1 MTNLSNNKSNDRLIY
16 LDHAAS
22 TPVLQEI
29 INEMLPYLGNL
40 YGNPSSIHT
49 YGIKSKIA
57 IQIARKRVAMLIGS
71 KPSEIFFTSGGTESN
86 NLALKGLCKNIR
98 NYQNIKNHIITSSI
112 EHDAI
117 LETCRYLEKDGFT
130 VTYLKVDKDGIIDK
144 TELKNHLNEKTALV
158 SIMLANN
165 EIGVIQPI
173 KELSE
178 IVHDFSKMI
187 IFHSDAVQ
195 AVGKIPINV
204 KEFDLDSL
212 SLSSHKINGP
222 KGVGALYVRE
232 KVNFEPLI
240 QGGGQEST
248 LRSGTENVPGIVG
261 LGKASE
267 ISMLNLKVNSQYLY
281 YLRDHLIRRINE
293 EIGGKILNGSL
304 EHRLPNNVN
313 FTFLGL
319 NGEDLLTKLDEDGIL
334 VSTGSACSANRQQ
347 ESHVLKAIGLNH
359 EEISGSIRITLG
371 IQNTIEDL
379 EKTVIV
385 LKNRIIEL
393 RKLSP
398 IKFKFDK

>member
-1 MTNLSNNKSNDRLIY
+1 MTNLSNNKSNDGLIY

-86 NLALKGLCKNIR
+86 NLALKGLSKSIR

-144 TELKNHLNEKTALV
+144 MELKNHLNEKTALV

-178 IVHDFSKMI
+178 IVHDFSKKI

-232 KVNFEPLI
+232 KVSFEPLI

-248 LRSGTENVPGIVG
+248 HRSGTENVPGIVG

-267 ISMLNLKVNSQYLY
+267 ISMHNLKVNSQYLY
-281 YLRDHLIRRINE
+281 YMRDHLIRRINE
-293 EIGGKILNGSL
+293 EICGKLLNGSL
-304 EHRLPNNVN
+304 KHRLPNNVN

-371 IQNTIEDL
+371 IQNTIDDL
-379 EKTVIV
+379 EKTVKV
-385 LKNRIIEL
+385 LKNRITEL

-398 IKFKFDK
+398 IKFKVDQ

>member
-86 NLALKGLCKNIR
+86 NLALKGLCKSIR
-98 NYQNIKNHIITSSI
+98 NYQKIKNHIITSSI

-117 LETCRYLEKDGFT
+117 LETCRYLEKDGFA

-371 IQNTIEDL
+371 IQNTIDDL

>member
-1 MTNLSNNKSNDRLIY
+1 MTNLSNNKSNDGLIY

-86 NLALKGLCKNIR
+86 NLALKGLSKSIR

-144 TELKNHLNEKTALV
+144 MELKNHLNEKTALV

-178 IVHDFSKMI
+178 IVHDFSKKI

-232 KVNFEPLI
+232 KVSFEPLI

-248 LRSGTENVPGIVG
+248 HRSGTENVPGIVG

-267 ISMLNLKVNSQYLY
+267 ISMHNLKVNSQYLY

-293 EIGGKILNGSL
+293 EICGKLLNGSL
-304 EHRLPNNVN
+304 KHRLPNNVN

-371 IQNTIEDL
+371 IQNTIDDL
-379 EKTVIV
+379 EKTVKV
-385 LKNRIIEL
+385 LKNRITEL

-398 IKFKFDK
+398 IKFKVDQ

>member
-1 MTNLSNNKSNDRLIY
+1 MTNLINNKSNDRLIY

-71 KPSEIFFTSGGTESN
+71 KPSEIFFTSGGTESD
-86 NLALKGLCKNIR
+86 NLALKGLCKSIR

-144 TELKNHLNEKTALV
+144 TELKNNLNEKTALV

-173 KELSE
+173 KELTE

-204 KEFDLDSL
+204 KEF
-212 SLSSHKINGP
+212 
-222 KGVGALYVRE
+222 
-232 KVNFEPLI
+232 
-240 QGGGQEST
+240 
-248 LRSGTENVPGIVG
+248 RS
-261 LGKASE
+261 
-267 ISMLNLKVNSQYLY
+267 
-281 YLRDHLIRRINE
+281 
-293 EIGGKILNGSL
+293 
-304 EHRLPNNVN
+304 
-313 FTFLGL
+313 
-319 NGEDLLTKLDEDGIL
+319 
-334 VSTGSACSANRQQ
+334 
-347 ESHVLKAIGLNH
+347 
-359 EEISGSIRITLG
+359 
-371 IQNTIEDL
+371 
-379 EKTVIV
+379 
-385 LKNRIIEL
+385 
-393 RKLSP
+393 
-398 IKFKFDK
+398 

>member
-1 MTNLSNNKSNDRLIY
+1 MTNLINNKSNDRLIY

-71 KPSEIFFTSGGTESN
+71 KPSEIFFTSGGTESD
-86 NLALKGLCKNIR
+86 NLALKGLCKSIR
-98 NYQNIKNHIITSSI
+98 HYQNIKNHIITSSI

-293 EIGGKILNGSL
+293 EIDGKILLGSL

-359 EEISGSIRITLG
+359 DEISGSIRITLG
-371 IQNTIEDL
+371 IQNTIDDL
-379 EKTVIV
+379 EKTVTV
-385 LKNRIIEL
+385 LKNRITEL

-398 IKFKFDK
+398 IKYESDK

>member
-1 MTNLSNNKSNDRLIY
+1 MTNLINDKSNDRLIY

-71 KPSEIFFTSGGTESN
+71 KPSEIFFTSGGTESD
-86 NLALKGLCKNIR
+86 NLALKGLCKSIR

-144 TELKNHLNEKTALV
+144 TELKNNLNEKTALV

-165 EIGVIQPI
+165 EIGVLQPI
-173 KELSE
+173 KELTE

-281 YLRDHLIRRINE
+281 YLRDHLIKRINE

-371 IQNTIEDL
+371 IQNTIDDL

-385 LKNRIIEL
+385 LKNRITEL

>member
-1 MTNLSNNKSNDRLIY
+1 MTNLINNKSNDRLIY

-71 KPSEIFFTSGGTESN
+71 KPSEIFFTSGGTESD
-86 NLALKGLCKNIR
+86 NLALKGICKSIR
-98 NYQNIKNHIITSSI
+98 NYQKIKNHIITSSI

-144 TELKNHLNEKTALV
+144 TELKNHLNDKTALV

-173 KELSE
+173 KELTE

-204 KEFDLDSL
+204 KELDLDSL

-232 KVNFEPLI
+232 KVSFEPLI

-248 LRSGTENVPGIVG
+248 HRSGTENVPGIVG

-267 ISMLNLKVNSQYLY
+267 ISMHNLKVNSQYLY

-293 EIGGKILNGSL
+293 EIDGKILNGSL

-319 NGEDLLTKLDEDGIL
+319 NGEDLLTKLNEDGIL

-371 IQNTIEDL
+371 IQNTIDDL

-385 LKNRIIEL
+385 LKNRITEL

-398 IKFKFDK
+398 IKFKVDQ